1 MARSRVSRASNKP
14 VEQRPCADTGPL
26 LSVLGLGCWPFG
38 GGDYWGPS
46 DVHDV
51 TRLVRQALDWGINT
65 FDTAEMYN
73 EGRSEEFLGKA
84 LQGVDRDQVIVN
96 TKVWPTHLR
105 PQALREHCEA
115 SLRRLALDYADL
127 YMIHWPLHERSYPLF
142 ADVSKQGVSGRTEDP
157 SDIPRLEDAVDTLL
171 DLQTE
176 GKIRSL
182 GLSNYGVERLEEIQ
196 GLGGAYAID
205 QVAYNLLTRAAE
217 DKLMP
222 FCAKTGVG
230 IMAYMVLMQG
240 LLTDRY
246 ATLDEI
252 PDWYTRTRHFNCQR
266 NAKTR
271 HGESGAE
278 GLLIQ
283 ALQGI
288 RRIARDNGYTT
299 AELSLK
305 WVIANPNITCALV
318 GTHSLESLEK
328 NVKAAQEPLAPEI
341 LDQLNAVTLP
351 LKQKLGPG
359 LDIFESSKNDRS

>member
-1 MARSRVSRASNKP
+1 L
-14 VEQRPCADTGPL
+14 D
-26 LSVLGLGCWPFG
+26 
-38 GGDYWGPS
+38 
-46 DVHDV
+46 DV

-73 EGRSEEFLGKA
+73 EGRSEESLGKA
-84 LQGVDRDQVIVN
+84 LQAIDRDQVIVN
-96 TKVWPTHLR
+96 TKVWPTHLHPR
-105 PQALREHCEA
+105 DLRAHCEA
-115 SLRRLALDYADL
+115 SLKRLALDYVDL

-142 ADVSKQGVSGRTEDP
+142 ADVSKQGVTGQAGNLS
-157 SDIPRLEDAVDTLL
+157 SVPRLEDAVDTLL
-171 DLQTE
+171 QLQAK
-176 GKIRSL
+176 GKIRFL
-182 GLSNYGVERLEEIQ
+182 GLSNYGVERLQEIQ
-196 GLGGAYAID
+196 GLGGTYAID

-217 DKLMP
+217 DELMP
-222 FCAKTGVG
+222 YCAKTGVG
-230 IMAYMVLMQG
+230 MMAYMVLMQG

-266 NAKTR
+266 NPKTR
-271 HGESGAE
+271 HGEPGAE
-278 GLLIQ
+278 DLLIP

-288 RRIARDNGYTT
+288 KRIARDSGYTP

-328 NVKAAQEPLAPEI
+328 NVKAAQEPLAPAI

-351 LKQKLGPG
+351 LKQRLGPG

>member
-1 MARSRVSRASNKP
+1 M
-14 VEQRPCADTGPL
+14 EQRPCGDTGPH

-46 DVHDV
+46 DVEDV
-51 TRLVRQALDWGINT
+51 TRLVRQALDWGINI

-73 EGRSEEFLGKA
+73 EGRSETFLGRA
-84 LQGVDRDQVIVN
+84 LRGIDRGQVVVN
-96 TKVWPTHLR
+96 TKVWPTHLH
-105 PQALREHCEA
+105 PHDLRASCEA
-115 SLRRLALDYADL
+115 SLKRLALDYVDL

-142 ADVSKQGVSGRTEDP
+142 ADVSKLGVTGQAGEYSNM
-157 SDIPRLEDAVDTLL
+157 PRLDDVVDTLL
-171 DLQTE
+171 ELQVE

-182 GLSNYGVERLEEIQ
+182 GLSNYGVERLQEIQ
-196 GLGGAYAID
+196 GLGGSYVVD

-217 DKLMP
+217 DELMP
-222 FCAKTGVG
+222 YCTQTGVG
-230 IMAYMVLMQG
+230 MMAYMVLMQS

-266 NAKTR
+266 NPKTR

-278 GLLIQ
+278 DLLLQ

-299 AELSLK
+299 ATLSLK
-305 WVIANPNITCALV
+305 WVITNPNITCALV

-328 NVKAAQEPLAPEI
+328 NVKAAQDPLAPEI

-351 LKQKLGPG
+351 LKQELGPG
-359 LDIFESSKNDRS
+359 LDIFESSQNDRS